1 MEHYLTDKAN
11 KGGFWEYLVMI
22 ASGVLMMGFIHTG
35 VKAFNGEHP
44 LMSVLASATLTLL
57 AAIPLILMLLRRDRR
72 SSAKLL
78 AEALSKRG
86 EAAIPFA
93 RMDDITGVKDAA
105 WKLYG
110 LVNKGYMKNIAIDQK
125 GKRVL
130 LTDNGD

>member
-1 MEHYLTDKAN
+1 MDTYLTGKAG
-11 KGGFWEYLVMI
+11 KGGWWEYLVMA

-44 LMSVLASATLTLL
+44 LMSVLASATLTLI
-57 AAIPLILMLLRRDRR
+57 AAAPLIWMLIRRDRR
-72 SSAKLL
+72 ATAKLL
-78 AEALSKRG
+78 AEALIKRG
-86 EAAIPFA
+86 EAVIPFA

-110 LVNKGYMKNIAIDQK
+110 LVNGGYMRNITIDQK

-130 LTDNGD
+130 LSGN